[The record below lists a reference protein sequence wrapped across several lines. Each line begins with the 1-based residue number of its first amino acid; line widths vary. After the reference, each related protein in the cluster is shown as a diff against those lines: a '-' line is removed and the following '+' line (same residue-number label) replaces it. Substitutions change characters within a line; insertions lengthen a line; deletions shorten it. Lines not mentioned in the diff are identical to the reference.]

1 MTLPFKLGRNLDT
14 RSANA
19 STITLTSHAG
29 VVTPKDEDQGS
40 KLDREANNGLEG
52 AREAVGP
59 ETVVANGR
67 VMDASETRP
76 GVERFETAH
85 EIL

>member
-1 MTLPFKLGRNLDT
+1 MTLPFKLGRNLDA

-19 STITLTSHAG
+19 STVTLTSHAG

-40 KLDREANNGLEG
+40 KLDGEANNELGG
-52 AREAVGP
+52 AKEAVGA
-59 ETVVANGR
+59 ETVVANGQ
-67 VMDASETRP
+67 VGDASETRP